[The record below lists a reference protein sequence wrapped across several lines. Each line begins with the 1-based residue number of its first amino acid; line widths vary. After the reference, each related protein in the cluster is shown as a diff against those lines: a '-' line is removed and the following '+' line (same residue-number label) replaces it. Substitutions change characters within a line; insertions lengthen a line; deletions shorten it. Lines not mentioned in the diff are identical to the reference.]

1 MPFWGDMLVPWRVYT
16 SSKGSFS
23 NSHVSLPEGNAR
35 EKDILRHPKTC
46 QEKTSSR
53 CHDVLGAQFGRFF
66 ADDLLCVF
74 SFAKKKQERGE
85 KTGKCLV
92 EVSSVQ
98 SQIFEKSP
106 S

>member
-1 MPFWGDMLVPWRVYT
+1 MLVPWRVYT